1 MCQMSVTNN
10 THNCV
15 HLPITE
21 PIKVLIDNEKSLPF
35 KPFYNK
41 EKSISIWA
49 KNERYM
55 NLISPN
61 LIEMDRIHET

>member
-1 MCQMSVTNN
+1 MSVTNN

-41 EKSISIWA
+41 EKSISI
-49 KNERYM
+49 ERCM

-61 LIEMDRIHET
+61 LIEMDRVHET